1 MLPVVYV
8 TKCLGLL
15 FFLCNYTHG
24 TTHDA
29 TFVPDFVLRATAQN
43 VSQACINRVSV
54 LLNGTAPGPELRLRP
69 EVTTWIRV
77 YNDIPDQNLTVVWS
91 FPCYYSC
98 SKYIILASIHVQCT
112 PFLLAITI
120 TEHHY

>member
-1 MLPVVYV
+1 MLPVLYI

-15 FFLCNYTHG
+15 FFILKLEYSDG

-77 YNDIPDQNLTVVWS
+77 YNDIPDQNLTVV
-91 FPCYYSC
+91 C
-98 SKYIILASIHVQCT
+98 SPSS
-112 PFLLAITI
+112 
-120 TEHHY
+120 